1 MESMMDEQLDM
12 YDQLNYLIKQ
22 LKEMEDNNAGL
33 QSRGNQTDDSSML
46 QGR

>member
-1 MESMMDEQLDM
+1 MDESLDI

-33 QSRGNQTDDSSML
+33 QAGRNQANDSSML
-46 QGR
+46 QSR

>member
-1 MESMMDEQLDM
+1 MDEQLDM
-12 YDQLNYLIKQ
+12 FDQLNYLIKQ

-33 QSRGNQTDDSSML
+33 QTRGNQADDSSML

>member
-1 MESMMDEQLDM
+1 MMDEQLDM

-22 LKEMEDNNAGL
+22 LKEMEDNNARI
-33 QSRGNQTDDSSML
+33 QARGNQADDSSML